1 MRNDRTFSITF
12 CAMLAAL
19 SVVLLLV
26 ASFLPSGQ
34 LGMAAIAGLLP
45 ASAVLSAGG
54 RKAGLACYI
63 VAALLGFLL
72 LPTKSAVL
80 LYTVL
85 FGHYAVVKSLLEQIK
100 NPVLMWVCKLIVCNA
115 LFTVL
120 ILGFRSLLLG
130 GLPERLQ
137 HIPLLYLGGSIAF
150 VVYDLVFSM
159 LIRFYRQR
167 IGPYIR
173 R

>member
-19 SVVLLLV
+19 SVVLLLI

-45 ASAVLSAGG
+45 AAAVISAGG
-54 RKAGLACYI
+54 RKSALICY
-63 VAALLGFLL
+63 VVTALLGFLL
-72 LPTKSAVL
+72 LPTKAAVL

-100 NPVLMWVCKLIVCNA
+100 NTVLMWVCKLIVCNA

-120 ILGFRSLLLG
+120 ICGFSALFLGS
-130 GLPERLQ
+130 LPERLQ

-150 VVYDLVFSM
+150 VIYDLVFSM
-159 LIRFYRQR
+159 LIRYYRQR